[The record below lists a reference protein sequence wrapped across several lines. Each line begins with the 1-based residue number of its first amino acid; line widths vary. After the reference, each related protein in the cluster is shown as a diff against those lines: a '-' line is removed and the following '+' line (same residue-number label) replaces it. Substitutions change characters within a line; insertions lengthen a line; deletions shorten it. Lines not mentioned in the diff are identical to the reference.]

1 MPVTYHEALAEEIK
15 ALVAAN
21 AAGYKRLRGGIVFV
35 DSLPRNPTGKLLR
48 RQLRARDTTTDVIMA
63 KL

>member
-1 MPVTYHEALAEEIK
+1 VPVTYHEALAEEIK